1 MEKETGKYNALDVA
15 RYIVNY
21 SWKEKKPVSN
31 LKLQKLLYF
40 VQAKFLIS
48 SDGEACFSD
57 EIEAW
62 AFGPV
67 VPNVY
72 HEFKKYGASIIPEID
87 YYIDFSDG
95 IWNAK
100 KVDYKNDIIKE
111 IDQEIINK
119 TVDELSDYSAS
130 MLVDITHKQKPWC
143 CSYSKGKNNVIPKK
157 VIKEY
162 FI

>member
-1 MEKETGKYNALDVA
+1 MKEKAGKYNALDVA

-21 SWKEKKPVSN
+21 SWEEKKPISN

-40 VQAKFLIS
+40 VQAKFLINL
-48 SDGEACFSD
+48 DGEACFSD

-72 HEFKKYGASIIPEID
+72 HEFKKYGASIIPRID
-87 YYIDFSDG
+87 YYIDFSNG

-100 KVDYKNDIIKE
+100 KIEYRDDIIKE
-111 IDQEIINK
+111 TDRKIINK
-119 TVDELSDYSAS
+119 IVDELSDYSAS
-130 MLVDITHKQKPWC
+130 MLVEITHKQKPWC
-143 CSYSKGKNNVIPKK
+143 GNYSKGKNNRIPKED
-157 VIKEY
+157 IKEY
-162 FI
+162 FS